1 MYYVVLT
8 YVELGE
14 NHHEKCSYSMMEC
27 TQINASMYFGCTM
40 VLIVE
45 LVADEL
51 QNLKSKW
58 NDDILKEINTYF
70 ESLLTLLT
78 QFSLRIITT

>member
-1 MYYVVLT
+1 
-8 YVELGE
+8 
-14 NHHEKCSYSMMEC
+14 MMEC
-27 TQINASMYFGCTM
+27 TQINASMYFGCM
-40 VLIVE
+40 YYVLVVE